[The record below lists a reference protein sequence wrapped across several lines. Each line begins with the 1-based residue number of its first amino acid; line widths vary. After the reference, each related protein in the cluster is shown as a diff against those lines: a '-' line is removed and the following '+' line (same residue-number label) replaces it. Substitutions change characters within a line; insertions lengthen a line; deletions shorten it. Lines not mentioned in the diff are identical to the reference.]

1 MKPPE
6 AITLTK
12 TRQELKNFIYR
23 RVKDKAVSDDIVQDV
38 FLKVHMRLGQLNS
51 PEKITGWMYQITR
64 NAITDHFRSKSK
76 LINSHDLDWE
86 SDNQAL
92 TDCVSTCLGEMLD
105 TLPKKYQ
112 EAIQL
117 TEIQN
122 LSQTD
127 LAKKLNIS
135 YSGAKSRVQRARQ
148 MLKKKMDEQY
158 MIKMD
163 TYGNVT
169 VCESRVPC
177 SCKSPIT
184 ED

>member
-1 MKPPE
+1 
-6 AITLTK
+6 
-12 TRQELKNFIYR
+12 
-23 RVKDKAVSDDIVQDV
+23 
-38 FLKVHMRLGQLNS
+38 
-51 PEKITGWMYQITR
+51 
-64 NAITDHFRSKSK
+64 
-76 LINSHDLDWE
+76 
-86 SDNQAL
+86 
-92 TDCVSTCLGEMLD
+92 MLE

-158 MIKMD
+158 LIEMD